1 MGRRDRTA
9 MAAGFAGGLL
19 VGLVAWNAQ
28 IKRSR
33 RDLFS
38 ESAVRRVAALG
49 YLAGRPG
56 LQTARL
62 LAEYVDW
69 EPLPL
74 LRRRGRRMLQRM
86 QAYLE

>member
-1 MGRRDRTA
+1 MERRDRTA
-9 MAAGFAGGLL
+9 MTAGFVGGLV
-19 VGLVAWNAQ
+19 VGLVAWSAQ
-28 IKRSR
+28 ITRSR

-49 YLAGRPG
+49 YLGGQPG

-62 LAEYVDW
+62 LAEYVEW
-69 EPLPL
+69 EPMPL

>member
-1 MGRRDRTA
+1 MDRRDRTA
-9 MAAGFAGGLL
+9 IAAGFVGGLV
-19 VGLVAWNAQ
+19 VGLVAWSAQ
-28 IKRSR
+28 INRSR

-49 YLAGRPG
+49 YLGGRPG

-62 LAEYVDW
+62 LAEYVEW
-69 EPLPL
+69 EPMPL

-86 QAYLE
+86 QLDFE

>member
-1 MGRRDRTA
+1 

-19 VGLVAWNAQ
+19 VGLVAWSAQ
-28 IKRSR
+28 IERSR

-38 ESAVRRVAALG
+38 EHAVRRMAALG
-49 YLAGRPG
+49 YLGGRPG
-56 LQTARL
+56 VQSARL
-62 LAEYVDW
+62 LAEYVEW